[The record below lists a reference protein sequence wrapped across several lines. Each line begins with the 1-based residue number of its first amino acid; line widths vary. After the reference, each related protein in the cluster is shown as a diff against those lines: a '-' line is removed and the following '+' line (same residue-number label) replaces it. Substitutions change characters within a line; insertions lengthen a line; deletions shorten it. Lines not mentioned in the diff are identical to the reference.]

1 MNIYWLGENCVK
13 IEGKS
18 ATVVVDPF
26 SSKEGKMPKTNA
38 EIVLLSRP
46 MADKDLTF
54 AKSDAFIVDTPG
66 EYESRDVF
74 MHATLADE
82 QGELAY
88 RFTVD
93 DISFGYTGNTPTVN
107 SEISNL
113 LEGVDI
119 LIIPA
124 GGDGSLTPEAAAKVA
139 NIVEARVVIPVRLKT
154 KSVSKR
160 ASASDFAKEFGVPP
174 ETAEEKFVIKKKD
187 LPTEDTRL
195 VILEA

>member
-26 SSKEGKMPKTNA
+26 SSKEGKMPKTGA
-38 EIVLLSRP
+38 DILLLSRP
-46 MADKDLTF
+46 FADKDMSF
-54 AKSDAFIVDTPG
+54 IKSDAFVVDTPG

-74 MHATLADE
+74 MHAALADE

-93 DISFGYTGNTPTVN
+93 DITFGYTGNTSSVN
-107 SEISNL
+107 NDTSDL

-124 GGDGSLTPEAAAKVA
+124 GGDGSLSPESAAKATNV
-139 NIVEARVVIPVRLKT
+139 IEARIVIPVHLKT
-154 KSVSKR
+154 KGMAKR
-160 ASASDFAKEFGVPP
+160 ATGADFAKELGLP
-174 ETAEEKFVIKKKD
+174 AENSEPKLVIKKKD
-187 LPTEDTRL
+187 LPVEDMRL